1 LKKPTDKVFYPW
13 ASWNEL
19 HTARFARSVVKIH
32 YRPHPRYGDE
42 AEVFL
47 SYKCSE
53 ETFYLIALFDNSR
66 VLMPAWMTDEHVCR
80 GCVVRDAPVCSLARL
95 RQLRQVLD
103 ALAT

>member
-1 LKKPTDKVFYPW
+1 MLYPW

-19 HTARFARSVVKIH
+19 HTTRFAKSVVKIH
-32 YRPHPRYGDE
+32 YRCHPRHGEE

-47 SYKCSE
+47 SYKCGE

-66 VLMPAWMTDEHVCR
+66 VLIPAWMTDENACR
-80 GCVVRDAPVCSLARL
+80 CCVVGDSPVCSLATL

-103 ALAT
+103 ALAA